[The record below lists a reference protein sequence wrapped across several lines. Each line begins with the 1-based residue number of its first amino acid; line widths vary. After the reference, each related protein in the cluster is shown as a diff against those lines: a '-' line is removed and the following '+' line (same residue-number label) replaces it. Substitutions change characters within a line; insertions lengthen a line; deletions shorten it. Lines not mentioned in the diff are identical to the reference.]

1 MNVTVSIQ
9 GMTDPPCEFDINTID
24 TGFCDV

>member
-9 GMTDPPCEFDINTID
+9 GMTDPPCEFDISTID